1 MGQTEC
7 LGQSGAVGGA
17 LTILTPWLPH
27 HTQWTL
33 GPHNLPLEA
42 SKCDQVPLWGGR
54 QAYIFLVQYS
64 SSTAGLPRGMDG
76 GTLDQKLNLI
86 PLIIRA

>member
-17 LTILTPWLPH
+17 LTILTPQLPH

-33 GPHNLPLEA
+33 SPHNLPLEA

-76 GTLDQKLNLI
+76 GTLDQKLHLT